1 MPTFD
6 DFLVFC
12 PKSPYRPELTVACQ
26 AALTAGAYIRQ
37 RYTLPHQVRM
47 KGAIDL
53 VTETDTASEEIITGQ
68 LKAAAPD
75 LPIMAEETTTS
86 HGVSNERIWVVDPL
100 DGTTNFVHGFPHFAV
115 SIALLDQGVPVV
127 GVVYAPMLDELFWAI
142 RGGGAWLGPQ
152 SLTVSSTTQ
161 LIAALIATGFPYAV
175 EETLPIVIRQLRTV
189 LPRVQD
195 IRRAGAAALDLA
207 YVACG
212 RLDGFYEMHLQ
223 PWDTAA
229 GWLLVEEAGGT
240 LSNYT
245 GAPYSAFVP
254 ELLATNGHLH
264 QDLLALIR

>member
-1 MPTFD
+1 MSY
-6 DFLVFC
+6 DFSAFN
-12 PKSPYRPELTVACQ
+12 PKRLYQTEFTAACQ
-26 AALTAGAYIRQ
+26 AALAAGAYIRE
-37 RYTLPHQVRM
+37 RYNRPHQIRM

-53 VTETDTASEEIITGQ
+53 VTETDLASEEIITGALQ
-68 LKAAAPD
+68 AAVPH
-75 LPIMAEETTTS
+75 LPIMAEETAAS
-86 HGVSNERIWVVDPL
+86 HGVNNKQIWVVDPL

-115 SIALLDQGVPVV
+115 SIALLDQGRPVV

-142 RGGGAWLGPQ
+142 RGGGAWLGSQ
-152 SLTVSSTTQ
+152 TIVVSSTSK

-175 EETLPIVIRQLRTV
+175 EETLPTVIRQLQTV
-189 LPRVQD
+189 LPQVQD

-240 LSNYT
+240 LSNYS

-264 QDLLALIR
+264 QGLLALIR